1 MMVGGIDKGIT
12 GNGVLERSTP
22 RVGKVYIPLIS
33 STISFNSIS
42 FSFFTLNKQQ
52 TKQLTNDNDNV

>member
-1 MMVGGIDKGIT
+1 MVGGIDKGIT

-33 STISFNSIS
+33 STISFNSNL
-42 FSFFTLNKQQ
+42 FQFLHLEQ
-52 TKQLTNDNDNV
+52 TANQTTYKR